1 MEGRMGRQ
9 DSEDVVVQVNFPV
22 ILVFSCYYFSVFETN
37 RGPVKRMKFA
47 PGKGNMKLI
56 ILFEDGIVLW
66 EGNGV
71 CIVLIC
77 FHLLHDFDQG
87 FS

>member
-1 MEGRMGRQ
+1 MFF
-9 DSEDVVVQVNFPV
+9 VVA
-22 ILVFSCYYFSVFETN
+22 LLLKFSCYYFSVFETN

-66 EGNGV
+66 EGNSV
-71 CIVLIC
+71 RISLFCIICMILIRHC
-77 FHLLHDFDQG
+77 SFFMPQVG
-87 FS
+87 AEEK